1 MNQPEENAGQVNT
14 PTPRLLLIFGLIAGV
29 LIGATVAFF
38 LSGGSDPRTA
48 QTEDADRSEPPAPEE
63 PLDLLVVPI
72 NRFAVP
78 VIGPEDEIHGYMWV
92 DLVFEVDGPVDQSY
106 VAARLPEIRDAA
118 LRDLHGR
125 TTTREDRPG
134 ALDFDLLKARLE
146 AISDQIAGDRI
157 IAVRVVN
164 AQKAPS

>member
-1 MNQPEENAGQVNT
+1 MYQPQQENGDAKALK
-14 PTPRLLLIFGLIAGV
+14 PKLLLIVGLIAGV
-29 LIGATVAFF
+29 LIGAAVAFF
-38 LSGGSDPRTA
+38 SLGGRAPQTA
-48 QTEDADRSEPPAPEE
+48 QTEGGIPTETSAPAG

-106 VAARLPEIRDAA
+106 VAARLPEIRDAL

-125 TTTREDRPG
+125 TTTRKDRPG

-146 AISDQIAGDRI
+146 AISDELAGDRI
-157 IAVRVVN
+157 IAVRVIN
-164 AQKAPS
+164 AQKVPS